1 VPAIHSPKVSAFLVG
16 PVEGAMLERMFD
28 SMSQA
33 EVIARFDELAERHYP
48 SKTAESAGLAD

>member
-1 VPAIHSPKVSAFLVG
+1 
-16 PVEGAMLERMFD
+16 MLERMFD